1 MVVHYIKPHEN
12 DGCRDSSKWPEKER
26 YNQKMAIGCG
36 DVGKSSYISV
46 GHVAHTW

>member
-12 DGCRDSSKWPEKER
+12 DGCRDSTKWPEKER

-36 DVGKSSYISV
+36 DVGKSL
-46 GHVAHTW
+46 